1 MRREAGW
8 GRLGRLWRFWRLPP
22 PASANLHNLQNL
34 LLVLL
39 LACQARGSARGVARE
54 FDGGR
59 AFSYVE
65 QQMQFGPRIPNT
77 PAHERT
83 GDWILA
89 QLRARADTIGVQAI
103 THVTRRG
110 DTLHLRNFF
119 ARFRP
124 AAAERVLFLAHWD
137 TRPHAD
143 QSANLGQQ
151 RLPVPGANDGA
162 SGVAVLLG
170 VADAL
175 KAKPP
180 AVGVDLL
187 FVDGE
192 DYGDFTKDST
202 DVLIGSR
209 YFAAHQ
215 PPGYPPLFAVLFDM
229 VGDKDLR
236 IGYEGNSQAF
246 APEVVDRVWRTAN
259 ELGYERYFIPQVE
272 STLIDD
278 HVALQK
284 AGIHAIDVVDFN
296 YGPGNSYW
304 HTTEDTIDK
313 VSAASLKVVGD
324 VAVALVR

>member
-1 MRREAGW
+1 MNSCVVRR
-8 GRLGRLWRFWRLPP
+8 
-22 PASANLHNLQNL
+22 ASYVA
-34 LLVLL
+34 VVVA
-39 LACQARGSARGVARE
+39 LACQARAGGGASSGGASE
-54 FDGGR
+54 FNGR
-59 AFSYVE
+59 TSFTYIE
-65 QQMQFGPRIPNT
+65 KQMSFGPRIPNK
-77 PAHERT
+77 PGHRQT
-83 GDWILA
+83 GDWLLA
-89 QLRARADTIGVQAI
+89 ELRARADTVIVQEI
-103 THVTRRG
+103 RHVTRKG
-110 DTLHLRNFF
+110 DTLRLRNFF

-124 AAAERVLFLAHWD
+124 QATERVLFLAHWD
-137 TRPHAD
+137 TRPMAD
-143 QSANLGQQ
+143 RSQNLGQQ

-180 AVGVDLL
+180 SVGVDLL

-192 DYGDFTKDST
+192 DYGDFVRDTN

-246 APEVVDRVWRTAN
+246 APEVVDRVWRTAYD
-259 ELGYERYFIPQVE
+259 LGYGSYFVPQVE

-278 HVALQK
+278 HVA
-284 AGIHAIDVVDFN
+284 
-296 YGPGNSYW
+296 
-304 HTTEDTIDK
+304 
-313 VSAASLKVVGD
+313 
-324 VAVALVR
+324 

>member
-22 PASANLHNLQNL
+22 PASTNLHNLQNL

-89 QLRARADTIGVQAI
+89 QLRARADTVGVQAI

-110 DTLHLRNFF
+110 DTLHLRNFL

-180 AVGVDLL
+180 ALGVDLL

-259 ELGYERYFIPQVE
+259 EPV
-272 STLIDD
+272 STRSTSWI
-278 HVALQK
+278 
-284 AGIHAIDVVDFN
+284 
-296 YGPGNSYW
+296 S
-304 HTTEDTIDK
+304 TTVLATATGTPRRI
-313 VSAASLKVVGD
+313 
-324 VAVALVR
+324 R

>member
-1 MRREAGW
+1 MSPW
-8 GRLGRLWRFWRLPP
+8 GVWRGGAAVAL
-22 PASANLHNLQNL
+22 A
-34 LLVLL
+34 
-39 LACQARGSARGVARE
+39 LACPAQGDGAKRARE
-54 FDGGR
+54 FDGAR
-59 AFSYVE
+59 AFGYLE
-65 QQMQFGPRIPNT
+65 RQMRFGPRIPGT
-77 PAHERT
+77 PAHDST

-89 QLRARADTIGVQAI
+89 QLRQRADTVIVQDIGHATKAGRV
-103 THVTRRG
+103 
-110 DTLHLRNFF
+110 LHLRNFV

-143 QSANLGQQ
+143 QARRPDQR

-175 KAKPP
+175 KRRPP
-180 AVGVDLL
+180 KVGVDLL

-192 DYGDFTKDST
+192 DYGDFATDSN

-229 VGDKDLR
+229 VGDKDLQ
-236 IGYEGNSQAF
+236 IYYEANSESF
-246 APEVVDRVWRTAN
+246 APEVVDRVWRTA
-259 ELGYERYFIPQVE
+259 EDLGYGRIFLRGVKI
-272 STLIDD
+272 SLTDD
-278 HVALQK
+278 HVALQRG
-284 AGIHAIDVVDFN
+284 GIHAIDVVDFE
-296 YGPGNSYW
+296 YGPDNAYW
-304 HTTEDTIDK
+304 HTPDDTIDK
-313 VSAASLKVVGD
+313 VSAASLQVVGD

>member
-1 MRREAGW
+1 MRLKQVGRGW
-8 GRLGRLWRFWRLPP
+8 WRWWR
-22 PASANLHNLQNL
+22 SVEVSSTTSTNLQNL
-34 LLVLL
+34 LILLVLG
-39 LACQARGSARGVARE
+39 CGNARHARPRD
-54 FDGGR
+54 FDGR
-59 AFSYVE
+59 HAFSYLE

-89 QLRARADTIGVQAI
+89 QLRGRADTVLVQAI
-103 THVTRRG
+103 THVTGRG

-124 AAAERVLFLAHWD
+124 AALERVLFLAHWD

-143 QSANLGQQ
+143 QSPNLGQQ

-192 DYGDFTKDST
+192 DYGDFVKDT
-202 DVLIGSR
+202 NDVLIGSR
-209 YFAAHQ
+209 YFATHQ

-246 APEVVDRVWRTAN
+246 APEVVDRVWRTAYD
-259 ELGYERYFIPQVE
+259 LGYGRYFVPQVE
-272 STLIDD
+272 STLTDD

-284 AGIHAIDVVDFN
+284 AGIHAIDVVDFT
-296 YGPGNSYW
+296 YPYW

-313 VSAASLKVVGD
+313 VSAASLQIVGD

>member
-1 MRREAGW
+1 MNRRVAA
-8 GRLGRLWRFWRLPP
+8 L
-22 PASANLHNLQNL
+22 A
-34 LLVLL
+34 LL

-59 AFSYVE
+59 AFAYVE

-89 QLRARADTIGVQAI
+89 QLRARADTVGVQAI

-110 DTLHLRNFF
+110 ETLHLRNFF

-246 APEVVDRVWRTAN
+246 APEVVERVWRTAAD
-259 ELGYERYFIPQVE
+259 LGYGAVFVPQVE

-284 AGIHAIDVVDFN
+284 GGIHAIDVVDFN
-296 YGPGNSYW
+296 YGPRNSYW
-304 HTTEDTIDK
+304 HTTDDTVDK
-313 VSAASLKVVGD
+313 VSAASLKIVGD
-324 VAVALVR
+324 VAVALVRVP